1 MKSIK
6 IKLKNSRMKMLKSIQ
21 NKNKTC
27 KIHRYTTTRILF
39 KQRSRMINVRNNYEN
54 KYEDLMCP

>member
-6 IKLKNSRMKMLKSIQ
+6 MKLKNSRFKMLKSIQ

-27 KIHRYTTTRILF
+27 KIHRHTTT
-39 KQRSRMINVRNNYEN
+39 KAN
-54 KYEDLMCP
+54 KDII